1 MTVEQ
6 TADKSQAGELRHST
20 SAAGS
25 LPFELVAILE
35 EEFGNDLLALELFGD
50 FLCPHK
56 GRSTLTTRLV
66 DVASARGEHSQRGRY
81 DEQPCLSLTGA
92 AARAAVRKIL
102 MNSRLPSNQSPP
114 MEQTDSPI
122 PELIGPVRRLY
133 HDQPT
138 RVHPRV
144 ALPAHAACAGSL
156 YSRRSAYSPESLR
169 DFLAV
174 RAGMSPSSHWL
185 ATCSGRLRWPGDI
198 IEQLRTSRGVIAPF
212 SDRMVQEEAERM
224 VQEWPAY
231 ERAILNELLTDS
243 RILWAGIETSRR
255 LGSLVEYPLGTV
267 VLVVKPPGSH
277 LEIEFK
283 RAGRPGN
290 QPLTVVHEREHGCV
304 APTHRLDGGSMGSSL
319 RVEAASAAVI
329 GRIYRLIH
337 SVRAPISMTLAHR
350 VVHEIPC
357 AGGTVDLLDYFTD
370 PEVFGNGFAAMR
382 EAMRRTIC
390 SFCREWESDALDA
403 PGELGVTVAFL
414 GQVDPVQAILGGSS
428 SLRLEL
434 LATYLSDQGPER
446 YFRQG
451 LAREPTPDES
461 RQFAEALLDEILG
474 GYQRV
479 DVEYR
484 GHTQFIHAVL
494 AEPANRRK
502 ADDVFLDLAAQ
513 AGRFWATLFAIK
525 AYSFGESLVD
535 RNVGLSSIWN
545 DGAWRVRLV
554 FMDHDMLSVPRDRF
568 YPDAALWGCYV
579 DVRYMLFDPP
589 GNRLCELDL
598 LEAIYRVDQTTALR
612 GRSSFLTAAQA
623 SYQQTRSQLAA
634 DSRVQA
640 MFKPEYLRDLLDWD
654 DATAAFVL
662 SRRLG
667 RDEESSLSAGVDLL
681 RTRGQPEAFLL
692 MFNELIASYADFL
705 LYFAVLFEP
714 LQTAA
719 LRDDGESLRRKSEI
733 RHESGTA

>member
-1 MTVEQ
+1 
-6 TADKSQAGELRHST
+6 
-20 SAAGS
+20 
-25 LPFELVAILE
+25 
-35 EEFGNDLLALELFGD
+35 
-50 FLCPHK
+50 
-56 GRSTLTTRLV
+56 
-66 DVASARGEHSQRGRY
+66 
-81 DEQPCLSLTGA
+81 
-92 AARAAVRKIL
+92 
-102 MNSRLPSNQSPP
+102 
-114 MEQTDSPI
+114 
-122 PELIGPVRRLY
+122 
-133 HDQPT
+133 
-138 RVHPRV
+138 
-144 ALPAHAACAGSL
+144 
-156 YSRRSAYSPESLR
+156 
-169 DFLAV
+169 
-174 RAGMSPSSHWL
+174 
-185 ATCSGRLRWPGDI
+185 
-198 IEQLRTSRGVIAPF
+198 
-212 SDRMVQEEAERM
+212 
-224 VQEWPAY
+224 
-231 ERAILNELLTDS
+231 
-243 RILWAGIETSRR
+243 
-255 LGSLVEYPLGTV
+255 
-267 VLVVKPPGSH
+267 
-277 LEIEFK
+277 
-283 RAGRPGN
+283 
-290 QPLTVVHEREHGCV
+290 
-304 APTHRLDGGSMGSSL
+304 
-319 RVEAASAAVI
+319 
-329 GRIYRLIH
+329 
-337 SVRAPISMTLAHR
+337 
-350 VVHEIPC
+350 
-357 AGGTVDLLDYFTD
+357 
-370 PEVFGNGFAAMR
+370 
-382 EAMRRTIC
+382 MRRTIC

-414 GQVDPVQAILGGSS
+414 GQVDPVQAILGESS

-451 LAREPTPDES
+451 LARDPAPDES

-598 LEAIYRVDQTTALR
+598 LETIYRVDQATALR

-662 SRRLG
+662 SRQLG

-681 RTRGQPEAFLL
+681 RARGQPEAFLL

-719 LRDDGESLRRKSEI
+719 IRDDGESLRRKSEI